1 MKKRIGIIIVAI
13 TLLIF
18 PANVL
23 AADTEQSTPSIISLE
38 DGSYFT
44 VVIEDENTSSN
55 ITLYSTSVTKSKTY
69 TYYNSKGTK
78 QWYVK
83 VTGTFTYGN
92 GTSKCNSSSV
102 SAKSY
107 VNAWKITSKS
117 SSKSGKTAIAK
128 ATAKQY
134 YNGTVINTI
143 NETVK
148 LTCSYT
154 GKFS

>member
-134 YNGTVINTI
+134 YNGTVINTS

-148 LTCSYT
+148 LTCSST

>member
-78 QWYVK
+78 
-83 VTGTFTYGN
+83 
-92 GTSKCNSSSV
+92 V
-102 SAKSY
+102 SD
-107 VNAWKITSKS
+107 
-117 SSKSGKTAIAK
+117 
-128 ATAKQY
+128 
-134 YNGTVINTI
+134 
-143 NETVK
+143 E
-148 LTCSYT
+148 
-154 GKFS
+154 

>member
-1 MKKRIGIIIVAI
+1 MNK
-13 TLLIF
+13 LLCLLLSLSIF
-18 PANVL
+18 FSFTTTTYA
-23 AADTEQSTPSIISLE
+23 TEYTVHDFIEYLE

-148 LTCSYT
+148 LTCSST

>member
-128 ATAKQY
+128 STAKQY

-148 LTCSYT
+148 LTCSST

>member
-69 TYYNSKGTK
+69 TYYNGKGTK

-102 SAKSY
+102 FAKSY

-148 LTCSYT
+148 LTCSST
-154 GKFS
+154 GKFA

>member
-102 SAKSY
+102 FAKSY
-107 VNAWKITSKS
+107 VNAWKITNPDNDEPVM
-117 SSKSGKTAIAK
+117 GFLA
-128 ATAKQY
+128 
-134 YNGTVINTI
+134 VP
-143 NETVK
+143 
-148 LTCSYT
+148 L
-154 GKFS
+154 